1 MKHPL
6 KSKTIRTAITMLT
19 ASLTTLCLY
28 YSDAVQLDSTAL
40 GAAWSTSISSV
51 LMIWLRFVT
60 TSALDT
66 SHKKV
71 EHKQED
77 PN

>member
-1 MKHPL
+1 
-6 KSKTIRTAITMLT
+6 MLT

-28 YSDAVQLDSTAL
+28 YSQAVQLDSTAL
-40 GAAWSTSISSV
+40 GAAWSTTISSV

-71 EHKQED
+71 EKKEEKPD
-77 PN
+77 

>member
-28 YSDAVQLDSTAL
+28 FSGAVELEPAAL
-40 GAAWSTSISSV
+40 GAAWSTAISSV
-51 LMIWLRFVT
+51 LMVWLRYLT
-60 TSALDT
+60 TLPIEAT
-66 SHKKV
+66 PKKV
-71 EHKQED
+71 ESEKDD
-77 PN
+77 PR

>member
-1 MKHPL
+1 MKHPM

-19 ASLTTLCLY
+19 ASLTTLSLY

-51 LMIWLRFVT
+51 LMIWLRFLT
-60 TSALDT
+60 TDGLET
-66 SHKKV
+66 TPKKV
-71 EHKQED
+71 ESKEED
-77 PN
+77 PK

>member
-71 EHKQED
+71 EEKEEKPD
-77 PN
+77 